1 MRKVLVSIEGSF
13 EYGRN
18 IMRGVG
24 KYSHIHGPWMVY
36 TEPPRYRKSRRG
48 RSLESWI
55 KKWSI
60 DGIIIHMADAN
71 KDQDILNLGLPIIIA
86 ASTDRDLSDFHH
98 IRPDDA
104 SIGKIGANHFFDR
117 GFHHYAYCGFDEMF
131 WSQDRGES
139 FHKEV
144 VEAGFE
150 IQMYKQPLSRGG
162 TSWDKE
168 QACMIEWLKSLPKPV
183 GLMTCNDDRGQHV
196 IEACWNANLR
206 IPEDIAILGV
216 DNDILVCELLTPP
229 LSSVA
234 VNCERAGY
242 QAAELL
248 EKLMNGQEIT
258 PQKIVIQPTHVE
270 ARQSTDI
277 STIEDQEVAK
287 AVQFISQRAKKGIRV
302 DDVVQAVALSRRV
315 LEKRFRASLGRSI
328 HNEIRRVRMDLASR
342 MLKET
347 NMSVSQIAE
356 ALDFLEVR
364 DLTRNFRKE
373 KGVAPLAYRKMN
385 NVK

>member
-18 IMRGVG
+18 LMRGVG
-24 KYSHIHGPWMVY
+24 KYSHLHGPWMVY

-48 RSLESWI
+48 RSIESWI

-60 DGIIIHMADAN
+60 DGIIIHLPNAH
-71 KDQDILNLGLPIIIA
+71 KDQEIFNMGLPIIVA
-86 ASTDRDLSDFHH
+86 TSTDKDLSGFHH

-104 SIGKIGANHFFDR
+104 SIGKIGAKHYFDR
-117 GFHHYAYCGFDEMF
+117 GFRNYAYCGFNDMF

-139 FHKEV
+139 FRKEV
-144 VEAGFE
+144 VESGFE
-150 IQMYKQPLSRGG
+150 IQMYKQPLSRVVI
-162 TSWDKE
+162 SWDKE
-168 QACMIEWLKSLPKPV
+168 QSHMIEWLKSLPKPV
-183 GLMTCNDDRGQHV
+183 GLMTCNDDRAQHV
-196 IEACWNANLR
+196 IEACWNANFR
-206 IPEDIAILGV
+206 IPEDVAILGV
-216 DNDILVCELLTPP
+216 DNDILVCELLTPQ

-248 EKLMNGQEIT
+248 DKLMNGQKIS

-277 STIEDQEVAK
+277 LTIEDQEVAK
-287 AVQFISQRAKKGIRV
+287 AVQFIFQRAKKGIRV

-315 LEKRFRASLGRSI
+315 LEKRFRASLGRSV
-328 HNEIRRVRMDLASR
+328 HDEIRRVRIDLASR

-356 ALDFLEVR
+356 ALEFLEVR
-364 DLTRNFRKE
+364 DLSRTFRKE
-373 KGVAPLAYRKMN
+373 KGVSPLAYRKKN